1 MGWDQWPWFDNG
13 GRCRRWRH
21 RPREPFRERQP
32 FAAPYAQCQCGAW
45 VLFHLDEL
53 SDELGPVMVRS
64 QVVGPVS
71 PGEAEE
77 EMDED
82 APFLTTGAEDVE
94 AWARSAWEQRAL
106 LAALLYAQA
115 WWIRRW
121 MRLYD
126 SAVLA
131 VGLAGLT
138 VTVSVMHSPAA
149 AFAVAAFF
157 GSIALTGLD
166 NLLKESR
173 RARRVSRALRRYGV
187 DDTLIE
193 EARRSFA
200 PRRSE

>member
-1 MGWDQWPWFDNG
+1 M
-13 GRCRRWRH
+13 
-21 RPREPFRERQP
+21 
-32 FAAPYAQCQCGAW
+32 
-45 VLFHLDEL
+45 
-53 SDELGPVMVRS
+53 RS
-64 QVVGPVS
+64 
-71 PGEAEE
+71 
-77 EMDED
+77 
-82 APFLTTGAEDVE
+82 VE

-126 SAVLA
+126 SAVLV

-187 DDTLIE
+187 DDALIE

-200 PRRSE
+200 PRRSQRSPEVRVTGARSCVGDSWRNHPSGHGMAGSAWR